1 MAPYCEFCLLLIF
14 GIFLNSVLAA
24 DPCANYKTI
33 DDPYRSVKYTF
44 DFKRAALCDWNLVTD
59 WYRFTSYVGGTI
71 PTTKPE
77 PYMCGTVAP
86 IWMNGTLPTT
96 VGDKVDVTACVN
108 YDNKDNGCYIKI
120 PISVQK
126 CNEPKG
132 DFYVYFLRPPYGCA
146 LSYCAG
152 DKMPTPNGY
161 LDFPYSLLPMPSIT
175 YQKPAQVNITMLCQ
189 FEFQPWTNV
198 SFQVEWFVNG
208 VNVTRDTPSR
218 NGSIWFSPLQH
229 GKYFVGNR
237 LHCRLRARY
246 TTHASNKWTSWKES
260 ESFYVGVEVSPSH
273 VQVKECDTHPNVT
286 VTFRLTVPVV
296 PCPAYGQSNFSAIV
310 YVPEKFKDSL
320 AETIVD
326 KCLLKLEYN
335 RTETLQIKA
344 VCDRLDDGTNI
355 LDYHFKQS
363 VMTHPF
369 WKDYS
374 LPSLRVTVND
384 TSIAMCRSSGDPHYK
399 TFDNLGRTYDYFGTG
414 DYVLYRNK
422 ERGFEVHTRLW
433 LCAHNHG
440 RDITC
445 NCGVAIREGNDVIVF
460 STCNDEL
467 IYNQPTKLISKIR
480 SKGNL
485 APGTHIYKNNTG
497 SQTKYT
503 VILPSGTRI
512 IVERR
517 GWSVLDVFLYAPQSD
532 RNTTEGLCGNFN
544 NDQDDEFK
552 HGGDGKE
559 HSDADSFARSWR
571 IKREESY
578 FVALP
583 PHEPQVYKGE
593 FCHCEFDKIFK
604 SNTCKNTSTIHTR
617 RLRSLG
623 KNINLELNRIKRS
636 VEDSVYSDDIIDHE
650 ERGFFV
656 DQKDLEYTQIRIR
669 SRRSIGKEPIS
680 KENAT
685 KICKSFIEDSVT
697 GKVCKRV
704 SGIEFSSFI
713 KDCVFDLQ
721 VTGDK
726 AFAGSAFSAMQEQ
739 CEDSVLRNVSMY
751 KRGRDGMLQP
761 AKEIVDKLCPDDC
774 NGHGKC
780 RERICTCDE
789 GYTGADCSLLKNA
802 VPELLGI
809 YDGGL
814 CDIRKRPCKKTD
826 ILGEGFI
833 DSENLTCHSTEFKVF
848 GDNWAPSTT
857 SNILPGELNEVSS
870 VKCDLPDPPT
880 KLNDYDNPGTPAG
893 GLFIKISNN
902 KIDTSARA
910 MRFVSY
916 DSLCLKCENTRT
928 CVLKE
933 DSCIIN
939 GHCFALNDANP
950 RNWCQQCLPSK
961 TQFAWSPHK
970 DNHPPKFTTP
980 STRYALVGEELPLQ
994 IQAIDTD
1001 GRPVTYS
1008 LASTNAQGY
1017 TFTASGL
1024 LKYTMPSTES
1034 KTFTVVAIDE
1044 CGAKDTMTITLK
1056 ALTCPCING
1065 GVCHPH
1071 PYHPRGSGRY
1081 TCTCPEGFT
1090 GNLCETSLSNG
1101 SFDENFCKDKP
1112 HGHYPHPTDCTKFY
1126 QCDAFHRAFLHNCP
1140 AGLKW
1145 NVKANACDWPRN
1157 VDCNN
1162 HRT

>member
-1 MAPYCEFCLLLIF
+1 MPKIR
-14 GIFLNSVLAA
+14 GTSVL
-24 DPCANYKTI
+24 
-33 DDPYRSVKYTF
+33 
-44 DFKRAALCDWNLVTD
+44 
-59 WYRFTSYVGGTI
+59 G
-71 PTTKPE
+71 
-77 PYMCGTVAP
+77 
-86 IWMNGTLPTT
+86 
-96 VGDKVDVTACVN
+96 
-108 YDNKDNGCYIKI
+108 
-120 PISVQK
+120 
-126 CNEPKG
+126 
-132 DFYVYFLRPPYGCA
+132 
-146 LSYCAG
+146 
-152 DKMPTPNGY
+152 
-161 LDFPYSLLPMPSIT
+161 
-175 YQKPAQVNITMLCQ
+175 
-189 FEFQPWTNV
+189 NV
-198 SFQVEWFVNG
+198 SV
-208 VNVTRDTPSR
+208 DT
-218 NGSIWFSPLQH
+218 
-229 GKYFVGNR
+229 
-237 LHCRLRARY
+237 LR
-246 TTHASNKWTSWKES
+246 
-260 ESFYVGVEVSPSH
+260 VSPSH

-320 AETIVD
+320 TKTIVD
-326 KCLLKLEYN
+326 KCVLKLEYN
-335 RTETLQIKA
+335 RTETLEIKA

-363 VMTHPF
+363 LMTHPF

-802 VPELLGI
+802 V
-809 YDGGL
+809 
-814 CDIRKRPCKKTD
+814 
-826 ILGEGFI
+826 
-833 DSENLTCHSTEFKVF
+833 F

-857 SNILPGELNEVSS
+857 SNILPGELNEVFS

-928 CVLKE
+928 CVLK
-933 DSCIIN
+933 CVN
-939 GHCFALNDANP
+939 GLHRAPNKGRDKKNKAP
-950 RNWCQQCLPSK
+950 RIQYRVCLK
-961 TQFAWSPHK
+961 K
-970 DNHPPKFTTP
+970 
-980 STRYALVGEELPLQ
+980 
-994 IQAIDTD
+994 
-1001 GRPVTYS
+1001 
-1008 LASTNAQGY
+1008 
-1017 TFTASGL
+1017 
-1024 LKYTMPSTES
+1024 
-1034 KTFTVVAIDE
+1034 
-1044 CGAKDTMTITLK
+1044 
-1056 ALTCPCING
+1056 
-1065 GVCHPH
+1065 
-1071 PYHPRGSGRY
+1071 
-1081 TCTCPEGFT
+1081 
-1090 GNLCETSLSNG
+1090 
-1101 SFDENFCKDKP
+1101 ENVI
-1112 HGHYPHPTDCTKFY
+1112 YCTKFY